1 MTMDDFKKLF
11 EERRNILDGKATQYR
26 EERDSWNEK
35 TKELVSQRNEF
46 NSEVRELIQLSD
58 QQKQVREQMNQVV
71 REKKSIRNE
80 ASKKV
85 SEIRDKIRADQPEEK
100 PAERGQRGRRE
111 RPVTLQSLQ
120 REFSR
125 LEREFERGEHTGKNE
140 GKVMKRL
147 KDLNAKIR
155 QMKKDQESMASES
168 SENEELNAARK
179 EHDDAHQAV
188 QDAAAAAQEAHD
200 LMIQWDKE
208 VNKQRE
214 RANSKHRELRNT
226 KQEADKAHRFYIVS
240 LRCLH
245 SIQDMMRARR
255 SAEAGEGTR
264 PTARVEVQD
273 LMSKLMS
280 GDTLTTEELME
291 LQRFD

>member
-1 MTMDDFKKLF
+1 MDDFKEMF
-11 EERRNILDGKATQYR
+11 EKRRSILDEKATHYR
-26 EERDSWNEK
+26 EERDGWNEK

-46 NSEVRELIQLSD
+46 NAEVRVLISESEK
-58 QQKQVREQMNQVV
+58 QKQQREKMNEVV
-71 REKKSIRNE
+71 REKKVLRTE
-80 ASKKV
+80 ASGKV
-85 SEIRDKIRADQPEEK
+85 SKIRDQMNAERGEEA
-100 PAERGQRGRRE
+100 PAERGPRGRRE
-111 RPVTLQSLQ
+111 RQVTLQSLSK
-120 REFSR
+120 EFSR

-147 KDLNAKIR
+147 K
-155 QMKKDQESMASES
+155 
-168 SENEELNAARK
+168 ELNSQIRKMKEDQAGKGATDSDNENLSLARK

-188 QDAAAAAQEAHD
+188 QEAASAAQEAHD
-200 LMIQWDKE
+200 LMLQWDKE

-255 SAEAGEGTR
+255 GAEAGEGTR

>member
-1 MTMDDFKKLF
+1 MDDFKEMF
-11 EERRNILDGKATQYR
+11 EKRRSILDEKATHYR
-26 EERDSWNEK
+26 EERDGWNEK

-46 NSEVRELIQLSD
+46 NAEVRVLISESEK
-58 QQKQVREQMNQVV
+58 QKQQREKMNEVVRDKKVLRTEASTKVSKIRDQMNAE
-71 REKKSIRNE
+71 RGEE
-80 ASKKV
+80 A
-85 SEIRDKIRADQPEEK
+85 
-100 PAERGQRGRRE
+100 PAERGPRGRRE
-111 RPVTLQSLQ
+111 RPVTLQSLSK
-120 REFSR
+120 EFSR

-147 KDLNAKIR
+147 K
-155 QMKKDQESMASES
+155 
-168 SENEELNAARK
+168 ELNSQIRKMKEDQAGKGATDSDNENLSLARK

-188 QDAAAAAQEAHD
+188 QEAASAAQEAHD
-200 LMIQWDKE
+200 LMLQWDKE

-255 SAEAGEGTR
+255 GAEAGEGTR

-280 GDTLTTEELME
+280 GETLTTEELME

>member
-1 MTMDDFKKLF
+1 MTMDDFKQLF
-11 EERRNILDGKATQYR
+11 EERRSILDGKATQYR

-71 REKKSIRNE
+71 REKKGVRNE

-85 SEIRDKIRADQPEEK
+85 SEIRDRLRGEQPEEK
-100 PAERGQRGRRE
+100 TAERGPRGRRE
-111 RPVTLQSLQ
+111 RPITLQSLQ

-155 QMKKDQESMASES
+155 QMKKDQASSDSES
-168 SENEELNAARK
+168 SDNEELISARK
-179 EHDDAHQAV
+179 EHDDAHEAV
-188 QDAAAAAQEAHD
+188 QQAAAAAQEAHD

-255 SAEAGEGTR
+255 SAEAGEGER

>member
-1 MTMDDFKKLF
+1 MDDFKEMF
-11 EERRNILDGKATQYR
+11 EKRRSNLDEKATHYR
-26 EERDSWNEK
+26 EERDGWNEK

-46 NSEVRELIQLSD
+46 NAEVRVLIQESEK
-58 QQKQVREQMNQVV
+58 QKTQREKMNEVVRDKKVIRTEASGKVSKIRDQMNT
-71 REKKSIRNE
+71 
-80 ASKKV
+80 
-85 SEIRDKIRADQPEEK
+85 
-100 PAERGQRGRRE
+100 ERGEEAPTERGPRGRRE
-111 RPVTLQSLQ
+111 RPVTLQSLSK
-120 REFSR
+120 EFSR
-125 LEREFERGEHTGKNE
+125 LEREFEHGEHTGKNE

-147 KDLNAKIR
+147 K
-155 QMKKDQESMASES
+155 
-168 SENEELNAARK
+168 ELNSLIRKMKEDQAGKGETNSDNESLGLARK

-188 QDAAAAAQEAHD
+188 QEAAAAAQEAHD
-200 LMIQWDKE
+200 LMLQWDKE

-255 SAEAGEGTR
+255 SSEAGEGTR

-280 GDTLTTEELME
+280 GETLTTEELME

>member
-1 MTMDDFKKLF
+1 MDDFKQLF
-11 EERRNILDGKATQYR
+11 EERRSILDAKATQYR

-71 REKKSIRNE
+71 REKKGVRNE

-85 SEIRDKIRADQPEEK
+85 SAIRDKLRADQPEEK
-100 PAERGQRGRRE
+100 PAERGPRGRRE
-111 RPVTLQSLQ
+111 RPITLQSLQ

-155 QMKKDQESMASES
+155 QMKKDQASS
-168 SENEELNAARK
+168 DSASTENEELMAARK
-179 EHDDAHQAV
+179 EHDEAHEAV
-188 QDAAAAAQEAHD
+188 QQAATAAQEAHD

-255 SAEAGEGTR
+255 SAEAGEGER

>member
-1 MTMDDFKKLF
+1 MDDFKEMF
-11 EERRNILDGKATQYR
+11 EKRRSILDEKATHYR
-26 EERDSWNEK
+26 EERDGWNEK

-46 NSEVRELIQLSD
+46 NAEVRVLISESEK
-58 QQKQVREQMNQVV
+58 QKQQREKMNEVVRDKKVLRTEASTKVSKIRDQMNAE
-71 REKKSIRNE
+71 RGEE
-80 ASKKV
+80 A
-85 SEIRDKIRADQPEEK
+85 
-100 PAERGQRGRRE
+100 PAERGPRGRRE
-111 RPVTLQSLQ
+111 RPVTLQSLSK
-120 REFSR
+120 EFSR

-147 KDLNAKIR
+147 K
-155 QMKKDQESMASES
+155 
-168 SENEELNAARK
+168 ELNSQIRKMKEDQAGKGATDSDNENLSLARK

-188 QDAAAAAQEAHD
+188 QEAASAAQEAHD
-200 LMIQWDKE
+200 LMLQWDKE

-255 SAEAGEGTR
+255 GAEAGEGTR

>member
-1 MTMDDFKKLF
+1 MTMDDFKQLF
-11 EERRNILDGKATQYR
+11 EERRSILDGKATQYR

-71 REKKSIRNE
+71 REKKGIRNE

-85 SEIRDKIRADQPEEK
+85 SEIRDKLRADQPEEK
-100 PAERGQRGRRE
+100 AQERGQRGRRE

-147 KDLNAKIR
+147 KELNAKIR
-155 QMKKDQESMASES
+155 QMKKEQESMGSSS
-168 SENEELNAARK
+168 SENEEMNAARK

-188 QDAAAAAQEAHD
+188 QEAAAAAQEAHD

-255 SAEAGEGTR
+255 SAEAGEGER

>member
-1 MTMDDFKKLF
+1 MDDFKQLF
-11 EERRNILDGKATQYR
+11 EERRSILDEKATQYR

-35 TKELVSQRNEF
+35 TKELVSLRNEF
-46 NSEVRELIQLSD
+46 NAEVRELIQLSD

-71 REKKSIRNE
+71 REKKVVRND

-85 SEIRDKIRADQPEEK
+85 SEIRDKLRADQPEEK
-100 PAERGQRGRRE
+100 PAERGPRGRRE

-147 KDLNAKIR
+147 KELNAKIR
-155 QMKKDQESMASES
+155 QMKKDQASSDATS

-188 QDAAAAAQEAHD
+188 QEAAAAAQEAHD

-255 SAEAGEGTR
+255 SAEAGEGER

>member
-1 MTMDDFKKLF
+1 MDDFKEMF
-11 EERRNILDGKATQYR
+11 EKRRSILDEKATHYR
-26 EERDSWNEK
+26 EDRDGWNEK

-46 NSEVRELIQLSD
+46 NAEVRVLISESEK
-58 QQKQVREQMNQVV
+58 QKQQREKMNEVVRDKKVLRTEASTKVSKIRDQMNAE
-71 REKKSIRNE
+71 RGEE
-80 ASKKV
+80 A
-85 SEIRDKIRADQPEEK
+85 
-100 PAERGQRGRRE
+100 PAERGPRGRRE
-111 RPVTLQSLQ
+111 RPVTLQSLSK
-120 REFSR
+120 EFSR

-147 KDLNAKIR
+147 K
-155 QMKKDQESMASES
+155 
-168 SENEELNAARK
+168 ELNSQIRKMKEDQSGKGDTGSDNENLSLARK

-188 QDAAAAAQEAHD
+188 QEAASAAQEAHD
-200 LMIQWDKE
+200 LMLQWDKE

-255 SAEAGEGTR
+255 GAEAGEGTR

>member
-1 MTMDDFKKLF
+1 MDDFKEMF
-11 EERRNILDGKATQYR
+11 EKRRSILDEKATHYR
-26 EERDSWNEK
+26 EERDGWNEK

-46 NSEVRELIQLSD
+46 NAEVRVLISESEK
-58 QQKQVREQMNQVV
+58 QKQQREKMNEVV
-71 REKKSIRNE
+71 REKKVLRTE
-80 ASKKV
+80 ASGKV
-85 SEIRDKIRADQPEEK
+85 SKIRDQMNAERGEEA
-100 PAERGQRGRRE
+100 PAERGPRGRRE
-111 RPVTLQSLQ
+111 RPVTLQSLSK
-120 REFSR
+120 EFSR

-147 KDLNAKIR
+147 K
-155 QMKKDQESMASES
+155 
-168 SENEELNAARK
+168 ELNSQIRKMKEDQAGKGATDSDNENLSLARK

-188 QDAAAAAQEAHD
+188 QEAASAAQEAHD
-200 LMIQWDKE
+200 LMLQWDKE
-208 VNKQRE
+208 VSKQRE

-255 SAEAGEGTR
+255 GAEAGEGTR

>member
-1 MTMDDFKKLF
+1 MNDFKQLF
-11 EERRNILDGKATQYR
+11 EERRSILDDKATQYR

-46 NSEVRELIQLSD
+46 NAEVRELIKLSD

-71 REKKSIRNE
+71 REKKGLRNE

-85 SEIRDKIRADQPEEK
+85 SEIRDKLRTDKPEEK
-100 PAERGQRGRRE
+100 PTERGPRGRRE
-111 RPVTLQSLQ
+111 RPITLQSLQ
-120 REFSR
+120 REFNR

-155 QMKKDQESMASES
+155 QMKKEQELLNNES
-168 SENEELNAARK
+168 SENQELNAARK
-179 EHDDAHQAV
+179 EHDEAHQSV
-188 QDAAAAAQEAHD
+188 QEAAAAAQEAHD
-200 LMIQWDKE
+200 LMIQWDQE

-255 SAEAGEGTR
+255 SAEAGEGER
-264 PTARVEVQD
+264 PAARVEVQD

>member
-1 MTMDDFKKLF
+1 MDDFKQLF
-11 EERRNILDGKATQYR
+11 EERRSILDGKATQYR

-46 NSEVRELIQLSD
+46 NAEVRELIQLSD

-71 REKKSIRNE
+71 REKKVVRND
-80 ASKKV
+80 ASKRV
-85 SEIRDKIRADQPEEK
+85 SEIRDKLRADQPEEK

-147 KDLNAKIR
+147 KELNAKIR
-155 QMKKDQESMASES
+155 QMKKDQASSDATS

-188 QDAAAAAQEAHD
+188 QEAAAAAQEAHD

-255 SAEAGEGTR
+255 SAEAGEGER

-280 GDTLTTEELME
+280 GDTLTTEDLME

>member
-1 MTMDDFKKLF
+1 MDDFKQLF
-11 EERRNILDGKATQYR
+11 EERRSILDGKATQYR

-71 REKKSIRNE
+71 REKKSVRNE

-85 SEIRDKIRADQPEEK
+85 SEIRDKLRAYQPEEK
-100 PAERGQRGRRE
+100 PAERGPRGRRE
-111 RPVTLQSLQ
+111 RPITLQSLQ

-155 QMKKDQESMASES
+155 QMKKDQASS
-168 SENEELNAARK
+168 DSASTENEELMAARK
-179 EHDDAHQAV
+179 EHDEAHEAV
-188 QDAAAAAQEAHD
+188 QQAASAAQEAHD

-255 SAEAGEGTR
+255 SAEAGEGER

>member
-1 MTMDDFKKLF
+1 MDDFKEMF
-11 EERRNILDGKATQYR
+11 EKRRSILDEKATHYR
-26 EERDSWNEK
+26 EDRDGWNEK

-46 NSEVRELIQLSD
+46 NAEVRVLISESEK
-58 QQKQVREQMNQVV
+58 QKQQREKMNEVVRDKKVLRTEASTKVSKIRDQMNAE
-71 REKKSIRNE
+71 RGGE
-80 ASKKV
+80 A
-85 SEIRDKIRADQPEEK
+85 
-100 PAERGQRGRRE
+100 PAERGPRGRRE
-111 RPVTLQSLQ
+111 RPVTLQSLSK
-120 REFSR
+120 EFSR

-147 KDLNAKIR
+147 K
-155 QMKKDQESMASES
+155 
-168 SENEELNAARK
+168 ELNSQIRKMKEDQSGKGDTGSDNENLSLARK

-188 QDAAAAAQEAHD
+188 QEAASAAQEAHD
-200 LMIQWDKE
+200 LMLQWDKE

-255 SAEAGEGTR
+255 GAEAGEGTR

>member
-1 MTMDDFKKLF
+1 MDDFKEMF
-11 EERRNILDGKATQYR
+11 EKRRSNLDEKATHYR
-26 EERDSWNEK
+26 EERDGWNDK

-46 NSEVRELIQLSD
+46 NAEVRVLIQESEK
-58 QQKQVREQMNQVV
+58 QKTQREKMNEVVRDKKVIRTEASGKVSKIRDQMNT
-71 REKKSIRNE
+71 
-80 ASKKV
+80 
-85 SEIRDKIRADQPEEK
+85 
-100 PAERGQRGRRE
+100 ERGEEAPTERGPRGRRE
-111 RPVTLQSLQ
+111 RPVTLQSLSK
-120 REFSR
+120 EFSR

-147 KDLNAKIR
+147 K
-155 QMKKDQESMASES
+155 
-168 SENEELNAARK
+168 ELNSLIRKMKEDQSGKGETNSDNESLGLARK

-188 QDAAAAAQEAHD
+188 QEAAAAAQEAHD
-200 LMIQWDKE
+200 LMLQWDKE

-255 SAEAGEGTR
+255 NSEAGEGTR

-280 GDTLTTEELME
+280 GETLTTEELME

>member
-1 MTMDDFKKLF
+1 MDDFKQLF
-11 EERRNILDGKATQYR
+11 EERRSILDAKATQYR

-71 REKKSIRNE
+71 REKKGVRNE

-85 SEIRDKIRADQPEEK
+85 SAIRDKLRADQPEEK
-100 PAERGQRGRRE
+100 PAERGPRGRRE
-111 RPVTLQSLQ
+111 RPITLQSLQ

-155 QMKKDQESMASES
+155 QMKKDQASS
-168 SENEELNAARK
+168 DSASTENEELMAARK
-179 EHDDAHQAV
+179 EHDEAHEAV
-188 QDAAAAAQEAHD
+188 QQAASAAQEAHD

-255 SAEAGEGTR
+255 SAEAGEGER

>member
-1 MTMDDFKKLF
+1 MDDFKEMF
-11 EERRNILDGKATQYR
+11 EKRRSILDEKATHYR
-26 EERDSWNEK
+26 EERDGWNEK

-46 NSEVRELIQLSD
+46 NAEVRVLISESEK
-58 QQKQVREQMNQVV
+58 QKQQREKMNEVV
-71 REKKSIRNE
+71 REKKVLRTE
-80 ASKKV
+80 ASGKV
-85 SEIRDKIRADQPEEK
+85 SKIRDQMNAERGEEA
-100 PAERGQRGRRE
+100 PAERGPRGRRE
-111 RPVTLQSLQ
+111 RPVTLQSLSK
-120 REFSR
+120 EFSR

-147 KDLNAKIR
+147 K
-155 QMKKDQESMASES
+155 
-168 SENEELNAARK
+168 ELNSQIRKMKEDQAGKGATDSDNENLSLARK

-188 QDAAAAAQEAHD
+188 QEAASAAQEAHD
-200 LMIQWDKE
+200 LMLQWDKE

-255 SAEAGEGTR
+255 GAEAGEGTR
-264 PTARVEVQD
+264 PTARVEVKD

>member
-1 MTMDDFKKLF
+1 MDDFKEMF
-11 EERRNILDGKATQYR
+11 EKRRSILDEKATHYR
-26 EERDSWNEK
+26 EERDGWNEK

-46 NSEVRELIQLSD
+46 NAEVRVLISESEK
-58 QQKQVREQMNQVV
+58 QKQQREKMNEVV
-71 REKKSIRNE
+71 REKKVLRTE
-80 ASKKV
+80 ASGKV
-85 SEIRDKIRADQPEEK
+85 SKIRDQMNAERGEEA
-100 PAERGQRGRRE
+100 PAERGPRGRRE
-111 RPVTLQSLQ
+111 RPVTLQSLSK
-120 REFSR
+120 EFSR

-147 KDLNAKIR
+147 K
-155 QMKKDQESMASES
+155 
-168 SENEELNAARK
+168 ELNSQIRKMKEDQAGKGATDSDNENLSLARK

-188 QDAAAAAQEAHD
+188 QEAASAAQEAHD
-200 LMIQWDKE
+200 LMLQWDKE

-255 SAEAGEGTR
+255 GAEAGEGTR

-273 LMSKLMS
+273 LISKLMS

>member
-1 MTMDDFKKLF
+1 MDDFKKLF

-188 QDAAAAAQEAHD
+188 QEAAAAAQEAHD

-208 VNKQRE
+208 VSKQRE

-255 SAEAGEGTR
+255 SAEAGEGER

>member
-1 MTMDDFKKLF
+1 KK
-11 EERRNILDGKATQYR
+11 G
-26 EERDSWNEK
+26 
-35 TKELVSQRNEF
+35 V
-46 NSEVRELIQLSD
+46 
-58 QQKQVREQMNQVV
+58 
-71 REKKSIRNE
+71 RNE

-85 SEIRDKIRADQPEEK
+85 SEIRDKLRANQPEEK
-100 PAERGQRGRRE
+100 PAERGPRGRRE
-111 RPVTLQSLQ
+111 RPITLQSLQ

-155 QMKKDQESMASES
+155 QMKKDQASS
-168 SENEELNAARK
+168 DSDSAENEELKAARK
-179 EHDDAHQAV
+179 EHDEAHEAV
-188 QDAAAAAQEAHD
+188 QQAAAAAQEAHD

-255 SAEAGEGTR
+255 SAEAGEGER

>member
-1 MTMDDFKKLF
+1 MDDFKEMF
-11 EERRNILDGKATQYR
+11 EKRRSILDEKATHYR
-26 EERDSWNEK
+26 EERDGWNEK

-46 NSEVRELIQLSD
+46 NAEVRVLIQESEK
-58 QQKQVREQMNQVV
+58 QKTQREKMNEVVRDKKVLRTEASGKVSKIREQMNAE
-71 REKKSIRNE
+71 RGEE
-80 ASKKV
+80 A
-85 SEIRDKIRADQPEEK
+85 
-100 PAERGQRGRRE
+100 PAERGPRGRRE

-147 KDLNAKIR
+147 KELNAKIR
-155 QMKKDQESMASES
+155 QMKKDQEATGGES
-168 SENEELNAARK
+168 SENEDLNAARK
-179 EHDDAHQAV
+179 EHDDAHHAV
-188 QDAAAAAQEAHD
+188 QEAAAAAQEAHD

-208 VNKQRE
+208 VSKQRE

-255 SAEAGEGTR
+255 SAEAGEGER

>member
-1 MTMDDFKKLF
+1 MDDFKEMF
-11 EERRNILDGKATQYR
+11 EKRRSILDEKATHYR
-26 EERDSWNEK
+26 EDRDGWNEK

-46 NSEVRELIQLSD
+46 NAEVRVLIQESEK
-58 QQKQVREQMNQVV
+58 QKTQREKMNEVVRDKKVLRTEASGKVSKIREQMNAG
-71 REKKSIRNE
+71 RGEE
-80 ASKKV
+80 A
-85 SEIRDKIRADQPEEK
+85 
-100 PAERGQRGRRE
+100 PAERGPRGRRE
-111 RPVTLQSLQ
+111 RPVTLQSLSK
-120 REFSR
+120 EFSR

-147 KDLNAKIR
+147 K
-155 QMKKDQESMASES
+155 
-168 SENEELNAARK
+168 ELNSLIRKMKEDQSSKGESDSDNENLGVARK

-188 QDAAAAAQEAHD
+188 QEAAAAAQEAHD
-200 LMIQWDKE
+200 LMLQWDKE

-255 SAEAGEGTR
+255 GAEAGGGTR

-280 GDTLTTEELME
+280 GETLTTEELME

>member
-1 MTMDDFKKLF
+1 MDDFKEMF
-11 EERRNILDGKATQYR
+11 EKRRSILDEKATHYR
-26 EERDSWNEK
+26 EDRDGWNEK

-46 NSEVRELIQLSD
+46 NAEVRVLISESEK
-58 QQKQVREQMNQVV
+58 QKQQREKMNEVVRDKKVLRTEASTKVSKIRDQMNAE
-71 REKKSIRNE
+71 RGEE
-80 ASKKV
+80 A
-85 SEIRDKIRADQPEEK
+85 
-100 PAERGQRGRRE
+100 PAERGPRGRRE
-111 RPVTLQSLQ
+111 RPVTLQSLSK
-120 REFSR
+120 EFSR

-140 GKVMKRL
+140 GKVMKQL
-147 KDLNAKIR
+147 K
-155 QMKKDQESMASES
+155 
-168 SENEELNAARK
+168 ELNSQIRKMKEDQSGKGDTGSDNENLSLARK

-188 QDAAAAAQEAHD
+188 QEAASAAQEAHD
-200 LMIQWDKE
+200 LMLQWDKE

-255 SAEAGEGTR
+255 GAEAGEGTR

-280 GDTLTTEELME
+280 GETLTTEELME

>member
-1 MTMDDFKKLF
+1 MDDFKQLF
-11 EERRNILDGKATQYR
+11 EERRSILDGKATQYR
-26 EERDSWNEK
+26 EERDSWNMK

-71 REKKSIRNE
+71 REKKAVRNE
-80 ASKKV
+80 ASKRV

-100 PAERGQRGRRE
+100 PAERGPRGRRE
-111 RPVTLQSLQ
+111 RPITLQSLQ

-155 QMKKDQESMASES
+155 QMKKDQASSDSDS
-168 SENEELNAARK
+168 SQNEELMAARK
-179 EHDDAHQAV
+179 AHDEAHEAV
-188 QDAAAAAQEAHD
+188 QQAASAAQEAHD

-245 SIQDMMRARR
+245 SIQDILRAMRGA
-255 SAEAGEGTR
+255 SAGEGQR
-264 PTARVEVQD
+264 PAASDQTQD
-273 LMSKLMS
+273 LMAKLLA
-280 GDTLTTEELME
+280 GETLSTDELMQ

>member
-1 MTMDDFKKLF
+1 MDDFKEMF
-11 EERRNILDGKATQYR
+11 EKRRSNLDEKATHYR
-26 EERDSWNEK
+26 EERDGWNEK

-46 NSEVRELIQLSD
+46 NAEVRVLIQESEK
-58 QQKQVREQMNQVV
+58 QKTQREKMNEVVRDKKVIRTEASGKVSKIRDQMNT
-71 REKKSIRNE
+71 
-80 ASKKV
+80 
-85 SEIRDKIRADQPEEK
+85 
-100 PAERGQRGRRE
+100 ERGEEAPTERGPRGRRE
-111 RPVTLQSLQ
+111 RPVTLQSLSK
-120 REFSR
+120 EFSR

-147 KDLNAKIR
+147 K
-155 QMKKDQESMASES
+155 
-168 SENEELNAARK
+168 ELNSLIRKMKEDQAGKGETNSDNESLGLARK

-188 QDAAAAAQEAHD
+188 QEAAAAAQEAHD
-200 LMIQWDKE
+200 LMLQWDKE

-255 SAEAGEGTR
+255 GAEAGEGTR

-280 GDTLTTEELME
+280 GETLTTEELME

>member
-1 MTMDDFKKLF
+1 MDDFKQLF
-11 EERRNILDGKATQYR
+11 EERRSILDAKATQYR

-71 REKKSIRNE
+71 REKKSVRNE

-85 SEIRDKIRADQPEEK
+85 SAIRDKLRADQPEEK
-100 PAERGQRGRRE
+100 PAERGPRGRRE
-111 RPVTLQSLQ
+111 RPITLQSLQ

-155 QMKKDQESMASES
+155 QMKKDQASS
-168 SENEELNAARK
+168 DSASTENEELMAARK
-179 EHDDAHQAV
+179 EHDEAHEAV
-188 QDAAAAAQEAHD
+188 QQAASAAQEAHD

-255 SAEAGEGTR
+255 SAEAGEGER

>member
-1 MTMDDFKKLF
+1 MDDFKQLF
-11 EERRNILDGKATQYR
+11 EERRSILDAKATQYR

-71 REKKSIRNE
+71 REKKGVRNE

-85 SEIRDKIRADQPEEK
+85 SAIRDKLRADQPEEK
-100 PAERGQRGRRE
+100 PAERGPRGRRE
-111 RPVTLQSLQ
+111 RPITLQSLQ

-147 KDLNAKIR
+147 KDLNARIR
-155 QMKKDQESMASES
+155 QMKKDQASS
-168 SENEELNAARK
+168 DSASTENEELMAARK
-179 EHDDAHQAV
+179 EHDEAHEAV
-188 QDAAAAAQEAHD
+188 QQAASAAQEAHD

-255 SAEAGEGTR
+255 SAEAGEGER

>member
-1 MTMDDFKKLF
+1 MDDFKEMF
-11 EERRNILDGKATQYR
+11 ETRRSILDEKATHYR
-26 EERDSWNEK
+26 EERDGWNEK

-46 NSEVRELIQLSD
+46 NAEVRILIQESEK
-58 QQKQVREQMNQVV
+58 QKQQREKMNEVV
-71 REKKSIRNE
+71 RDKKVIRTE
-80 ASKKV
+80 ASGKV
-85 SEIRDKIRADQPEEK
+85 SKIRDKMNEERGGEA
-100 PAERGQRGRRE
+100 PAERGPRGRRE
-111 RPVTLQSLQ
+111 RPVTLQSLSK
-120 REFSR
+120 EFSR

-140 GKVMKRL
+140 DKVMKRL
-147 KDLNAKIR
+147 KELNSQIRKMKKEQSAKGDTDSGNEDLNT
-155 QMKKDQESMASES
+155 
-168 SENEELNAARK
+168 ARK
-179 EHDDAHQAV
+179 EHDDAHHAV
-188 QDAAAAAQEAHD
+188 QEAAAAAQEAHD
-200 LMIQWDKE
+200 LMLQWDKE

-255 SAEAGEGTR
+255 GAEAGEGTR

>member
-1 MTMDDFKKLF
+1 MDDFKQLF
-11 EERRNILDGKATQYR
+11 EERRSILDGKATQYR

-71 REKKSIRNE
+71 REKKGVRNE
-80 ASKKV
+80 ASQKV
-85 SEIRDKIRADQPEEK
+85 SEIRDRLRADQPEEK
-100 PAERGQRGRRE
+100 TAERGPRGRRD
-111 RPVTLQSLQ
+111 RPITLQSLQ

-147 KDLNAKIR
+147 KELNANIR
-155 QMKKDQESMASES
+155 QMKKDQASSDNDSTED
-168 SENEELNAARK
+168 EALKAARK

-188 QDAAAAAQEAHD
+188 QEAASAAQEAHD

-208 VNKQRE
+208 VSKQRE

-226 KQEADKAHRFYIVS
+226 KQEADKAHRVYIVS

-255 SAEAGEGTR
+255 SAEAGEGER

>member
-1 MTMDDFKKLF
+1 MDDFKEMF
-11 EERRNILDGKATQYR
+11 EKRRSILDEKATHYR
-26 EERDSWNEK
+26 EERDGWNEK

-46 NSEVRELIQLSD
+46 NAEVRVLISESEK
-58 QQKQVREQMNQVV
+58 QKQQREKMNEVV
-71 REKKSIRNE
+71 REKKVLRTE
-80 ASKKV
+80 ASGKV
-85 SEIRDKIRADQPEEK
+85 SKIRDQMNAERGEEA
-100 PAERGQRGRRE
+100 PAERGPRGRRE
-111 RPVTLQSLQ
+111 RPVTLQSLSK
-120 REFSR
+120 EFSR

-147 KDLNAKIR
+147 K
-155 QMKKDQESMASES
+155 
-168 SENEELNAARK
+168 ELNSLIRKMKEEQAGKGATDSDNESLSLARK

-188 QDAAAAAQEAHD
+188 QEAASAAQEAHD
-200 LMIQWDKE
+200 LMLQWDKE

-255 SAEAGEGTR
+255 GAEAGEGTR

>member
-1 MTMDDFKKLF
+1 MDDFKQLF
-11 EERRNILDGKATQYR
+11 EERRSILDAKATQYR

-71 REKKSIRNE
+71 REKKGVRNE

-85 SEIRDKIRADQPEEK
+85 SAIRDKLRADQPEEK
-100 PAERGQRGRRE
+100 PAEREPRGRRE
-111 RPVTLQSLQ
+111 RPITLQSLQ

-155 QMKKDQESMASES
+155 QMKKDQASS
-168 SENEELNAARK
+168 DSASTENEELMAARK
-179 EHDDAHQAV
+179 EHDEAHEAV
-188 QDAAAAAQEAHD
+188 QQAASAAQEAHD

-255 SAEAGEGTR
+255 SAEAGEGER

>member
-1 MTMDDFKKLF
+1 MDDFKEMF
-11 EERRNILDGKATQYR
+11 EKRRSILDEKATHYR
-26 EERDSWNEK
+26 EERDGWNEK
-35 TKELVSQRNEF
+35 TKELVSQRNEYHV
-46 NSEVRELIQLSD
+46 EVRVLIPQPEK
-58 QQKQVREQMNQVV
+58 QKQQREKMNEVV
-71 REKKSIRNE
+71 REKKVLRTE
-80 ASKKV
+80 ASGKV
-85 SEIRDKIRADQPEEK
+85 SKIRDQMNAERGEEA
-100 PAERGQRGRRE
+100 PAERGPRGRRE
-111 RPVTLQSLQ
+111 RPVTLQSLSK
-120 REFSR
+120 EFSR

-147 KDLNAKIR
+147 K
-155 QMKKDQESMASES
+155 
-168 SENEELNAARK
+168 ELNSQIRKMKEDQAGKGATDSDNENLSLARK

-188 QDAAAAAQEAHD
+188 QEAASAAQEAHD
-200 LMIQWDKE
+200 LMLQWDKE

-255 SAEAGEGTR
+255 GAEAGEGTR

>member
-1 MTMDDFKKLF
+1 MDDFKQLF
-11 EERRNILDGKATQYR
+11 EERRAILDGKATQHR

-71 REKKSIRNE
+71 REKKSVRNE

-85 SEIRDKIRADQPEEK
+85 SEIRDKLRSDKPEEK

-147 KDLNAKIR
+147 KELNAKIR
-155 QMKKDQESMASES
+155 QMKKAQEAMGSES

-188 QDAAAAAQEAHD
+188 QEAAAAAQEAHD

-255 SAEAGEGTR
+255 SAEAGGGER

>member
-1 MTMDDFKKLF
+1 MDDFKQLF
-11 EERRNILDGKATQYR
+11 EERRSILDGKATQYR

-46 NSEVRELIQLSD
+46 NAEVRELIQLSD

-71 REKKSIRNE
+71 REKKVVRND

-85 SEIRDKIRADQPEEK
+85 SEIRDKLRADQPEEK
-100 PAERGQRGRRE
+100 PAERGPRGRRE

-147 KDLNAKIR
+147 KELNAKIR
-155 QMKKDQESMASES
+155 QMKKDQASSDATS
-168 SENEELNAARK
+168 SENEELNVARK
-179 EHDDAHQAV
+179 EHDEAHQSV
-188 QDAAAAAQEAHD
+188 QEAAAAAQEAHD

-255 SAEAGEGTR
+255 SAEAGEGER

>member
-1 MTMDDFKKLF
+1 MDDFKEMF
-11 EERRNILDGKATQYR
+11 EKRRSILDEKATHYR
-26 EERDSWNEK
+26 EDRDGWNEK

-46 NSEVRELIQLSD
+46 NAEVRVLISESEK
-58 QQKQVREQMNQVV
+58 QKQQREKMNEVVRDKKVLRTEASTKVSKIRDQMNAE
-71 REKKSIRNE
+71 RGEE
-80 ASKKV
+80 A
-85 SEIRDKIRADQPEEK
+85 
-100 PAERGQRGRRE
+100 PAERGPRGRRE
-111 RPVTLQSLQ
+111 RPVTLQSLSK
-120 REFSR
+120 EFSR

-147 KDLNAKIR
+147 K
-155 QMKKDQESMASES
+155 
-168 SENEELNAARK
+168 ELNSQIRKMKEDQSGKGDTGSDNENLSLARK

-188 QDAAAAAQEAHD
+188 QEAASAAQEAHD
-200 LMIQWDKE
+200 LMLQWDKE

-255 SAEAGEGTR
+255 GADAGEGTR

>member
-1 MTMDDFKKLF
+1 MDDFKQLF
-11 EERRNILDGKATQYR
+11 EERRSILDAKATQYR

-71 REKKSIRNE
+71 REKKGVRNE

-85 SEIRDKIRADQPEEK
+85 SAIRDKLRADQPEEK
-100 PAERGQRGRRE
+100 PAERGPRGRRE
-111 RPVTLQSLQ
+111 RPITLQSLQ

-155 QMKKDQESMASES
+155 QMKKDQASSDS
-168 SENEELNAARK
+168 SSTENEELMAARK
-179 EHDDAHQAV
+179 EHDEAHEAV
-188 QDAAAAAQEAHD
+188 QQAASAAQEAHD

-255 SAEAGEGTR
+255 SAEAGEGER

>member
-1 MTMDDFKKLF
+1 MDDFKEMF
-11 EERRNILDGKATQYR
+11 EKRRSILDEKATHYR
-26 EERDSWNEK
+26 EERDGWNEK

-46 NSEVRELIQLSD
+46 NAEVRILISESEK
-58 QQKQVREQMNQVV
+58 QKQQREKMNEVV
-71 REKKSIRNE
+71 REKKVLRTE
-80 ASKKV
+80 ASGKV
-85 SEIRDKIRADQPEEK
+85 SKIRDQMNAERGEEA
-100 PAERGQRGRRE
+100 PAERGPRGRRE
-111 RPVTLQSLQ
+111 RPVTLQSLSK
-120 REFSR
+120 EFSR

-147 KDLNAKIR
+147 K
-155 QMKKDQESMASES
+155 
-168 SENEELNAARK
+168 ELNSLIRKMKEDQAGKGATDSDNESLGLARK

-188 QDAAAAAQEAHD
+188 QEAASAAQEAHD
-200 LMIQWDKE
+200 LMLQWDKE

-255 SAEAGEGTR
+255 GAEAGEGTR